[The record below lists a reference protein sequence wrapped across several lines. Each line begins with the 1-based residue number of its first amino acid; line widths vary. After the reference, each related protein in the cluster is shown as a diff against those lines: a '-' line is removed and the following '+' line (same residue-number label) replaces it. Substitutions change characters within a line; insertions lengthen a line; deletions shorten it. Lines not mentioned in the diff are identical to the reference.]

1 MERGVSGHILCSLR
15 YEAMHQPDYKFIG
28 LIDRIYLN
36 GLCCPMPQRWA
47 DLGNHI
53 TSAKTF
59 SNSGERYPPSL
70 ILGGWWESSDSEKR
84 RRLLEQ
90 LLFAYR
96 HGAISEACDY
106 LMILPDEEWHKMS
119 G

>member
-1 MERGVSGHILCSLR
+1 MNGSE
-15 YEAMHQPDYKFIG
+15 YKLID

-36 GLCCPMPQRWA
+36 GLCCPMPQLWA
-47 DLGNHI
+47 ELGNHI
-53 TSAKTF
+53 TSGNSF

-84 RRLLEQ
+84 GRLLEQ

-96 HGAISEACDY
+96 HGAINEACDY
-106 LMILPDEEWHKMS
+106 LIALSDDKWHTM
-119 G
+119 GA

>member
-1 MERGVSGHILCSLR
+1 MNG
-15 YEAMHQPDYKFIG
+15 ADYKLIR

-36 GLCCPMPQRWA
+36 GLCCPMPPLWA
-47 DLGNHI
+47 ELGNRI
-53 TSAKTF
+53 SSGESF

-84 RRLLEQ
+84 SRLLEQ
-90 LLFAYR
+90 ILFANR
-96 HGAISEACDY
+96 HGSINEACDY
-106 LMILPDEEWHKMS
+106 LMSLKDDEWHKMD